1 MRLYWIVLFILL
13 SPPLL
18 AQTSSSS
25 NIKKPQKAF
34 FGVSMETSL
43 PFIEIINGSTKPE
56 IKSGILKDL
65 AEALFAELKIEPVLV
80 LLPKKRVGP
89 DLVSGELS
97 IVCYAHES
105 WFPNSKQDLLWSNEL
120 TTNTNLIVSLG
131 KKRAK
136 KIEDLYGKNVGT
148 IVNYVY
154 KNLESYFEKNKIYRE
169 NGPNNESNIQKLL
182 HGRIDYLILSN
193 MEYGYYK
200 KTHPQ
205 LVADDLGMD
214 TSRVKCAVSK
224 KSGINLELLNQAIE
238 KLRASGKLAHIFNP

>member
-1 MRLYWIVLFILL
+1 MYLVLFLFFL
-13 SPPLL
+13 SPAVLAKPLEI
-18 AQTSSSS
+18 

-43 PFIEIINGSTKPE
+43 PFIEIINPATKPE

-80 LLPKKRVGP
+80 LLPKKRVAP
-89 DLVSGELS
+89 DLISGSLS

-105 WFPNSKQDLLWSNEL
+105 WFPNSKQHLLWSNEL

-136 KIEDLYGKNVGT
+136 KIDDLYGKNVGT

-154 KNLESYFEKNKIYRE
+154 KNLEPYFDNNKIQRE
-169 NGPNNESNIQKLL
+169 NGPNNESNIQKLV
-182 HGRIDYLILSN
+182 HERIDYLILSN
-193 MEYGYYK
+193 LEFEYYK
-200 KTHPQ
+200 KSYPQ
-205 LVADDLGMD
+205 LVADDLHMD

-224 KSGINLELLNQAIE
+224 KSGIDLGQLNKAIE
-238 KLRASGKLAHIFNP
+238 KLRASGKLTQIFNP

>member
-1 MRLYWIVLFILL
+1 MYLVTLLFFL

-18 AQTSSSS
+18 AQNSTLLKP
-25 NIKKPQKAF
+25 KKPQKAF

-43 PFIEIINGSTKPE
+43 PFVEIINASTKPE

-80 LLPKKRVGP
+80 LSPKKRVGP
-89 DLVSGELS
+89 DLVSGDLS

-105 WFPNSKQDLLWSNEL
+105 WFPNTEEHLLWSNEL
-120 TTNTNLIVSLG
+120 TTNTNMIVSLG
-131 KKRAK
+131 KKRVK
-136 KIEDLYGKNVGT
+136 KIDDLFGKNVGT

-154 KNLESYFEKNKIYRE
+154 KNLDPYFEKNKILRQ
-169 NGPNNESNIQKLL
+169 NGPNNESNVQKLL
-182 HGRIDYLILSN
+182 HERIDYLILSN
-193 MEYGYYK
+193 LEYYFYK
-200 KTHPQ
+200 KSYPN

-224 KSGINLELLNQAIE
+224 KSGIDLNQLNIAIE
-238 KLRASGKLAHIFNP
+238 KLRASGKLAQIFNP